1 MPQSCGMSRLY
12 LSLSL
17 SLSCGRNR
25 IWWTEQ
31 LSCHRRRG
39 RSESPKQ
46 IDVGDHIL
54 NHELL
59 TQLGVLRARLC
70 DLHKVRTVQQSKRS
84 ASLSPRCQMQ
94 LWNSLH
100 YRPQPMCQE
109 MSLRLSDPLPAF
121 REDLETRL
129 MMEWTLAPGFHD
141 LPVYSSLSMRREG
154 LCCWSLSYGTH
165 YYSSGTLHG
174 FYSPFEQ
181 GGNSIKTYPC
191 QNYETHHVV
200 NSSTPP
206 WLPLDFW
213 MGTESSLWSK
223 LWIEAPYLAVNISS
237 IPHGTVSGFLLTF
250 EWEQEAHSGQ

>member
-1 MPQSCGMSRLY
+1 MDWATF
-12 LSLSL
+12 LSQEPGSL
-17 SLSCGRNR
+17 
-25 IWWTEQ
+25 WK
-31 LSCHRRRG
+31 
-39 RSESPKQ
+39 PQ
-46 IDVGDHIL
+46 IDWCKWSYFEPWNVDTVGCPK
-54 NHELL
+54 
-59 TQLGVLRARLC
+59 RLC

-121 REDLETRL
+121 REDLEMRR

-181 GGNSIKTYPC
+181 GGNSTKTYPC

-200 NSSTPP
+200 NSSTPHVVP
-206 WLPLDFW
+206 
-213 MGTESSLWSK
+213 
-223 LWIEAPYLAVNISS
+223 
-237 IPHGTVSGFLLTF
+237 GFLLTF
-250 EWEQEAHSGQ
+250 EWE